1 MCADNGVVA
10 EGVSQSG
17 QEVTAVVAGFMG
29 QQASS
34 VGKMARRAGVDVIPV
49 DIGINTKKRCR
60 GARLQSDAGHARFS
74 AGTCND
80 RGRSVA
86 GIVCGN

>member
-10 EGVSQSG
+10 EGVSQTG

-34 VGKMARRAGVDVIPV
+34 VGKNGAPRRCGCDP
-49 DIGINTKKRCR
+49 GRYWNQHKKKRCR
-60 GARLQSDAGHARFS
+60 GCETAK
-74 AGTCND
+74 
-80 RGRSVA
+80 
-86 GIVCGN
+86 

>member
-1 MCADNGVVA
+1 MILTMCADNGIVA

-34 VGKMARRAGVDVIPV
+34 VGKMARAPV
-49 DIGINTKKRCR
+49 WM
-60 GARLQSDAGHARFS
+60 
-74 AGTCND
+74 
-80 RGRSVA
+80 
-86 GIVCGN
+86 